1 MRYRYRRKYWSEF
14 VRNNEK
20 LIDIADNIQNVVM
33 FPIDV
38 YHDVVYYIKNRFFVQ
53 SHALVATR
61 DHIPRGTWADLD
73 QRILYC
79 LFDSLVDFVEIE
91 KAWIEVAFSAEA
103 RTKYNTPKYRGV
115 TRWRCAQAG
124 VDHLKWKIED
134 HNCETSKK
142 ILDLYNWWKYVR
154 PARQDP
160 YDISGT
166 KKFSE
171 EMREKYGSILLMGRS
186 YTDEEIENQ
195 TNVFQKWREIEGQY
209 EQEDTDKLIELI
221 KIRGSLW
228 T

>member
-1 MRYRYRRKYWSEF
+1 MRYRRKYWSEWEF
-14 VRNNEK
+14 VSNNEK
-20 LIDIADNIQNVVM
+20 LSDIVDNVQNVVM
-33 FPIDV
+33 FPLDV

-73 QRILYC
+73 HKILYC

-91 KAWIEVAFSAEA
+91 EAWMHVVFSAEDRA
-103 RTKYNTPKYRGV
+103 KYNTPKYRGV

-134 HNCETSKK
+134 HDCEASKT

-154 PARQDP
+154 PTRQDP

-166 KKFSE
+166 TEFFE
-171 EMREKYGSILLMGRS
+171 EMLEKYGSIFLMDKFF
-186 YTDEEIENQ
+186 TEEEKETRRN
-195 TNVFQKWREIEGQY
+195 NFQKLRGIEEQY